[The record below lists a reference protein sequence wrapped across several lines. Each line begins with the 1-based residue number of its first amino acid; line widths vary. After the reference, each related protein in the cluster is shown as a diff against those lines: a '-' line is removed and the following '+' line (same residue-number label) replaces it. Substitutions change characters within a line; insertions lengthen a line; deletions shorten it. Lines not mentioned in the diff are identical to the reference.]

1 MNTMTRIIAPLGLVA
16 MTALSASAGTFTEP
30 IGLQLYSL
38 RDEFK
43 ISVSGGIKKV
53 KAFGFKDVELAG
65 TYDLPPP
72 AFSKMLEDAGLNP
85 VAGHFPFDRF
95 RDDPEGVSRDARA
108 LGLGYAGCAWIP
120 HEGAF
125 DENEARKAVAVFNK
139 AGEILKNDGIQ
150 FYYHIHGYEFH
161 KHRNGTLLD
170 LIISETDAELV
181 AFELDVLWAVFPGQ
195 DPVELLEKHGSRWQ
209 LMHVK
214 DLRKG
219 VETGSLSGK
228 TDVTNDVPVGT
239 GQVNWPAVLE
249 AAKKAGVKHYFIEDE
264 SPTVLEQIPRSLE
277 YLKKVTW

>member
-1 MNTMTRIIAPLGLVA
+1 
-16 MTALSASAGTFTEP
+16 
-30 IGLQLYSL
+30 
-38 RDEFK
+38 
-43 ISVSGGIKKV
+43 
-53 KAFGFKDVELAG
+53 
-65 TYDLPPP
+65 
-72 AFSKMLEDAGLNP
+72 
-85 VAGHFPFDRF
+85 
-95 RDDPEGVSRDARA
+95 
-108 LGLGYAGCAWIP
+108 
-120 HEGAF
+120 
-125 DENEARKAVAVFNK
+125 
-139 AGEILKNDGIQ
+139 LKNDGIQ